1 MAGFPSPGSRESPLA
16 GLLQCALL
24 EMPNAPCLADIRAAL
39 SATVTVALAYER
51 HQISPDTEIP
61 LHRILMVRHCVL
73 HDLLSIDDLRP
84 LTGTNGTEVALPALE
99 IIHDLAKLS
108 ALSFM
113 VLDLHPVMRG
123 HGPHEQLESRLRFTI
138 KQASRTTLD
147 TRLSKLYR
155 CARNLHSR
163 LVAEAPQ
170 P

>member
-1 MAGFPSPGSRESPLA
+1 MVGFPSPGSRQSPLA
-16 GLLQCALL
+16 GLLQSALL

-39 SATVTVALAYER
+39 SATVAVALAYER
-51 HQISPDTEIP
+51 HREDSDTEVP

-84 LTGTNGTEVALPALE
+84 LAGTEGVDVPQPALE

-113 VLDLHPVMRG
+113 VLDLHPLMRG

-138 KQASRTTLD
+138 KQASRATLD
-147 TRLSKLYR
+147 TRLSKLHR
-155 CARNLHSR
+155 CAQNFHSR
-163 LVAEAPQ
+163 LLAEAPQ